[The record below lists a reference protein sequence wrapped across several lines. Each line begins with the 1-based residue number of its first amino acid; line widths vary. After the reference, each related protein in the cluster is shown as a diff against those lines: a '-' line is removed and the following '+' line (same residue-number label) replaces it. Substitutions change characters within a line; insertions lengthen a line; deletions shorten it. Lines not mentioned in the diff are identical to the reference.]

1 MTLIHWGTTSGHVAP
16 RIAEFPRTTSFEYRK
31 YAKQTLDSVPLSALH
46 AWVAHEFG
54 EGERAGVEG
63 LPVSVIASLYPEA
76 EQTAFFS
83 MVRETPQLEELQ
95 EFFDG
100 LAKSMPLD
108 NSPALDELNKL
119 RNWSRK
125 KGLRNALAD
134 EPIAESFFVQ
144 SPEFLEGFS
153 GDMKWALQ
161 FILHRDKPWTPSDNA
176 WLYFR
181 NLAMFVCAPQV
192 VDPNYR
198 DGYAAAV
205 PSYEG
210 LMKALGLGELWLT
223 ASTRVDAWREG
234 DDDD

>member
-1 MTLIHWGTTSGHVAP
+1 MTLIHWGTTSGHVTP
-16 RIAEFPRTTSFEYRK
+16 RISEFPRMTSFEYGK
-31 YAKQTLDSVPLSALH
+31 YAQRTLDSVPLSALH
-46 AWVAHEFG
+46 DWLAHEFG
-54 EGERAGVEG
+54 EGERAVVEG

-83 MVRETPQLEELQ
+83 MVRGTPQLEELQ
-95 EFFDG
+95 EFFDR

-108 NSPALDELNKL
+108 GSPVLAELDKV

-125 KGLRNALAD
+125 KGLRNALTD

-144 SPEFLEGFS
+144 SPEFMEGFS
-153 GDMKWALQ
+153 EDVKWALQ
-161 FILHRDKPWTPSDNA
+161 SILHRDKPKSTYDNA

-192 VDPNYR
+192 VDPTYH
-198 DGYAAAV
+198 DEYAAAI